1 MTEYMTK
8 QQVHALKWLTV
19 LGGAVLSVAVPVLL
33 IGSGVESGLALR
45 ILAPG
50 LGLINPVHN
59 IIPAL
64 IVMAVVDAAFY
75 CAAAYALVSLLLR
88 ALRTRR
94 PQ

>member
-1 MTEYMTK
+1 MTEHMTR
-8 QQVHALKWLTV
+8 QQVLALKWLAV

-33 IGSGVESGLALR
+33 IGSGVESELALG

-64 IVMAVVDAAFY
+64 IVMVVVDAAFY

-88 ALRTRR
+88 VLRTRR
-94 PQ
+94 PR